1 MITIQELLYN
11 RGLSRS
17 DKVKLVRHKD
27 RRRNLYALYKTDR
40 EAFLDYQSTQAKDV
54 FKDVEYV
61 VSFVGEERSRA
72 RFIGVF
78 KVLGYSSKI
87 IPNNNYVYEM
97 EEIEG
102 FSDLKERVIVIWKNS
117 ISWHQW
123 IKNEMEVIEISPG
136 FHFKHF
142 SDYSEVI
149 LSFSELKEM
158 YEMDYT
164 EWRMMLTA
172 IKAIYLI
179 SDKATGKLYVGSAYG
194 EEGLWG
200 RWRSYA
206 ITNGHGWNKSLFELI
221 NSDSSYAIRNFQFS
235 ILMQLPRSVSI
246 EEAIRLENLF
256 KGKLGTNACSL
267 NNN

>member
-27 RRRNLYALYKTDR
+27 RRRNLYALYKTNR
-40 EAFLDYQSTQAKDV
+40 EAYLEYRSTQAKDV

-123 IKNEMEVIEISPG
+123 IKNEMEVIEISSG

-179 SDKATGKLYVGSAYG
+179 
-194 EEGLWG
+194 
-200 RWRSYA
+200 
-206 ITNGHGWNKSLFELI
+206 
-221 NSDSSYAIRNFQFS
+221 
-235 ILMQLPRSVSI
+235 
-246 EEAIRLENLF
+246 
-256 KGKLGTNACSL
+256 
-267 NNN
+267 